1 MLKIIVGVVLLLIIA
16 LIGHR
21 RTFTRLRLPTGA
33 RLIYLTGTEFILVG
47 VALGDTLIGLLDEQT
62 IRSLTPL
69 FSLGLGVI
77 GLLFGIQLELRKILR
92 FPALYLPMAAL
103 QAVLTM
109 FVVSWPSYL
118 IMKQLFAADGPSIML
133 ASLVLGATAACTA
146 QTALALIGREFA
158 LRGAP
163 LMDLLRYVS
172 STDAVVGL
180 VALGF
185 AFCLMHA
192 EPVIGFGAGVS
203 FQWFT
208 LSLGIGVAM
217 GFLLYLLT
225 RIRCREE
232 ELLIFVVGLV
242 TFSSGI
248 ALYLELSPLFVN
260 AAMGIT
266 LANLPGSN
274 DRVFNLLARLER
286 PFYIVFLILAGA
298 IWRPGSPWVLPLAA
312 LYLGLRLTGK
322 LAGGC
327 LAARLATDGF
337 RPPLGLGMGL
347 VSQGGIAVAMVM
359 DYYQLGSSELTG
371 VVVAIVLIAV
381 IFNELVSPS
390 LARHV
395 LRTAGEIAS

>member
-1 MLKIIVGVVLLLIIA
+1 VLKVIVGVALLLIIA

-21 RTFTRLRLPTGA
+21 RTFTRLHLPTGA

-69 FSLGLGVI
+69 FSLGLGAI

-92 FPALYLPMAAL
+92 FPSRYLSMAAI

-109 FVVSWPSYL
+109 LVVSWPSYF
-118 IMKQLFAADGPSIML
+118 IMKQVFAHDGPSIML

-163 LMDLLRYVS
+163 LMDLLRYIS
-172 STDAVVGL
+172 SMDGVVGL

-185 AFCLMHA
+185 AFCLMHG
-192 EPVIGFGAGVS
+192 EPAIGFDAGIS
-203 FQWFT
+203 FQWFA
-208 LSLGIGVAM
+208 LSLGIGIAM
-217 GFLLYLLT
+217 GFLLHLLT
-225 RIRCREE
+225 RVRCREE
-232 ELLIFVVGLV
+232 ELLIFVVGMV

-260 AAMGIT
+260 ATMGIT

-274 DRVFNLLARLER
+274 DRIFNLLARLER

-298 IWRPGSPWVLPLAA
+298 IWRPGSPWALPLAA
-312 LYLGLRLTGK
+312 LYLGLRLVGK
-322 LAGGC
+322 LGGGY
-327 LAARLATDGF
+327 LAARLATDEF

-359 DYYQLGSSELTG
+359 DYYQLGSSQLTS
-371 VVVAIVLIAV
+371 VVVTTVLIAV

-390 LARHV
+390 LARRV
-395 LRTAGEIAS
+395 LRTAGEIAP

>member
-1 MLKIIVGVVLLLIIA
+1 VLKVIVGVALLLIIA

-69 FSLGLGVI
+69 FSLGLGAV
-77 GLLFGIQLELRKILR
+77 GLLFGIQLELSKILR
-92 FPALYLPMAAL
+92 FPARYLPMAAI
-103 QAVLTM
+103 QALLTM
-109 FVVSWPSYL
+109 LVVSWPSYL
-118 IMKQLFAADGPSIML
+118 IMKLLFADDGPSVVL

-163 LMDLLRYVS
+163 LMDLLRYIS
-172 STDAVVGL
+172 SIDAVVGL
-180 VALGF
+180 VTLGF

-192 EPVIGFGAGVS
+192 EPVIGFDAATNL
-203 FQWFT
+203 QWFV
-208 LSLGIGVAM
+208 LSLSIGTAM
-217 GFLLYLLT
+217 GFMLYLLT
-225 RIRCREE
+225 RVRCREE
-232 ELLIFVVGLV
+232 ELLIFVVGMV

-260 AAMGIT
+260 ATMGIT
-266 LANLPGSN
+266 MANLPGSK
-274 DRVFNLLARLER
+274 DRIFNLVARLER

-298 IWRPGSPWVLPLAA
+298 IWRPGSPWALPLAA
-312 LYLGLRLTGK
+312 LYLSLRLVGK
-322 LAGGC
+322 LGGGY
-327 LAARLATDGF
+327 LAARLATDDF
-337 RPPLGLGMGL
+337 RPPAGLGLGL

-359 DYYQLGSSELTG
+359 DYYQLGSTELTG
-371 VVVAIVLIAV
+371 VVVTTVLIAV

-395 LRTAGEIAS
+395 LRTAGEIAP